1 MGTIWN
7 APERKLVARDIVI
20 MLCMSAHSAG
30 SVPFSVLF
38 PTSRISSWP
47 PALRRPAGRQG
58 PCAYPTL
65 HSAYAHSAVCHGR
78 VWQNP
83 DRWERPCT
91 PSPVHQVQDSSS
103 CQPVLSSLLAGIRA
117 PYAQR
122 HLPARN
128 PMFCVR
134 RLPS

>member
-47 PALRRPAGRQG
+47 PACAAQPAGR
-58 PCAYPTL
+58 
-65 HSAYAHSAVCHGR
+65 
-78 VWQNP
+78 
-83 DRWERPCT
+83 D
-91 PSPVHQVQDSSS
+91 PVHT
-103 CQPVLSSLLAGIRA
+103 
-117 PYAQR
+117 
-122 HLPARN
+122 
-128 PMFCVR
+128 
-134 RLPS
+134 LPSIQHMHTVRFATTGCGRTLTGGSGHVHPPLCTKSKTAAAASLCCQVCWQGSVRPMLSVTSQCAILCFV